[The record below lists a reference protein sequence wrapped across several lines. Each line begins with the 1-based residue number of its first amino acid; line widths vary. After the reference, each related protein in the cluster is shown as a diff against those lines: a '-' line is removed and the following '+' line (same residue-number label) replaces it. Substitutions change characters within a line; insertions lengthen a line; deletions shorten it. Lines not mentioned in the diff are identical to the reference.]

1 MADRDANRALT
12 LFTKQYAEG
21 KDLAALTD
29 ELVSLCR
36 DLLLLKTAPK
46 TGASMLTGVCTD
58 AELKTKAGNHDFEG
72 DLYPERSTDSVQG
85 YFNVYTG
92 TIYSN
97 FPYID
102 EEDG

>member
-1 MADRDANRALT
+1 M
-12 LFTKQYAEG
+12 
-21 KDLAALTD
+21 
-29 ELVSLCR
+29 
-36 DLLLLKTAPK
+36 
-46 TGASMLTGVCTD
+46 CTD